1 MHFLVN
7 FTSTSLLQH
16 NTHLKN
22 WGEFATAGLHHFL
35 GHDSADG
42 SAHGVQVAGAHLGE
56 LAEVRLVVSSDLQEE
71 KNLVGDLPQKSE
83 NVRELCF

>member
-1 MHFLVN
+1 MHLYVLFISI
-7 FTSTSLLQH
+7 FAFPRKFH
-16 NTHLKN
+16 FHYLKN

-56 LAEVRLVVSSDLQEE
+56 LAEIRLVVSCDLQEE
-71 KNLVGDLPQKSE
+71 KTNFKI
-83 NVRELCF
+83 